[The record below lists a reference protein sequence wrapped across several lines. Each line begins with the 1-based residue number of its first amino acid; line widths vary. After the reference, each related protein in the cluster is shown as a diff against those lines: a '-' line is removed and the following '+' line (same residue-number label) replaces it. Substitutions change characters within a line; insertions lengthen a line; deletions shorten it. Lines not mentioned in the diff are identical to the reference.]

1 MQCSNTKSV
10 MVKSPMNLWPFT
22 VIHPPYPPQ
31 NQKMIR
37 LLMTTLDYTQMQVY
51 KRLFGLAVLIWIVW
65 LLATKRL
72 TLKKLRKWK
81 TMISMAISMATAK

>member
-1 MQCSNTKSV
+1 
-10 MVKSPMNLWPFT
+10 
-22 VIHPPYPPQ
+22 
-31 NQKMIR
+31 
-37 LLMTTLDYTQMQVY
+37 MTTLDYTQMQVY